1 MLIMNFVPYL
11 GYIVI
16 PGVLSLTLMIIP
28 VAVITVHL
36 GKSGALFGWITF
48 AFLSFVSLPLRGGV
62 TLAFFG
68 WTGSFIALVLGRL
81 SACGFV
87 IIVLIIIQ
95 KSKFANNIYI
105 KACVVG
111 FCTPLLNSVFV
122 LSFFYISKSDL
133 HNKYFFVYFFSY
145 YLNIIVEIAA
155 SLFVSIS
162 FVPVFKH
169 LHIKK
174 INDTTWGEK

>member
-1 MLIMNFVPYL
+1 MNFVPYL

-16 PGVLSLTLMIIP
+16 PGVLALTLMIVP
-28 VAVITVHL
+28 VAVLTVHL
-36 GKSGALFGWITF
+36 GQSGAVFGWITF
-48 AFLSFVSLPLRGGV
+48 AILSFVSLPLRGGA

-81 SACGFV
+81 CACFFV
-87 IIVLIIIQ
+87 IIILILFQ

-105 KACVVG
+105 KSCIIG
-111 FCTPLLNSVFV
+111 FCTPFLNSIFV

-145 YLNIIVEIAA
+145 YLNIIVEIVV

-174 INDTTWGEK
+174 TSNITWVEK